1 MTSRAS
7 TDAGFRGTVAEEVRA
22 RVRLVPGNEGLKRHL
37 VHPLNGRGGPVDH
50 DLLEALGRALL
61 AGIDRSAVDCVL
73 GFPEGGSIP
82 AYALGRLID
91 RPVVLSSRLPFDVAD
106 RITFEQ
112 PKAGLGTT
120 HYVYGLPPG
129 QRVLIVEDE
138 LTNGQMAVNAVRALR
153 AAGLV
158 VEEIATLLAIDH
170 PALWRR
176 MRDERIT
183 LHVGAILPPEYAPRS
198 LDDLE

>member
-1 MTSRAS
+1 MEAL
-7 TDAGFRGTVAEEVRA
+7 AEEIRA
-22 RVRLVPGNEGLKRHL
+22 RVRLVPGEDRRKRHL

-50 DLLEALGRALL
+50 DLLEALGRALA
-61 AGIDRSAVDCVL
+61 AGIDASAVDRVL

-82 AYALGRLID
+82 AYAFGRLID
-91 RPVVLSSRLPFDVAD
+91 RPVVLSSRLPFAVPG

-120 HYVYGLPPG
+120 HYVYGLEAG

-153 AAGLV
+153 EAGLV
-158 VEEIATLLAIDH
+158 VEQIATLLAIDH

-176 MRDERIT
+176 MRDEQIT

-198 LDDLE
+198 LDDLDE